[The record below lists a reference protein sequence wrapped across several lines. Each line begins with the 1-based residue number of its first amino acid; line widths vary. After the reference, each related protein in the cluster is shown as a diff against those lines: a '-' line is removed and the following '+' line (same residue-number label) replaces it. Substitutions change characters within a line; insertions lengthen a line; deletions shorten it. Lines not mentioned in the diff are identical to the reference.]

1 MLRGMICSLSLAA
14 LAACVTPPPERAH
27 TLLEGRLEVALPGA
41 YEPFALPQRNLRTQ
55 SSTSSQAEGP
65 EDFILR
71 GGASALEEKFPDHPY
86 DSAFLSRFLGDGE
99 DIQANIRFA
108 LVELSFADDEQEW
121 TASEN
126 TVGIPRSA
134 TDRDLHDRL
143 CQSFSVQWGGDRY
156 TVAHFDPETGIGGCV
171 NIIGAFAA
179 QFARR
184 IDDKLV
190 VVGAM
195 DFVEVLIF
203 EKRGPGKAFFGM
215 TDDERW
221 DAVKAA
227 ANAEVAERAL
237 RSARLR

>member
-1 MLRGMICSLSLAA
+1 MLRGLICLLSLCV

-27 TLLEGRLEVALPGA
+27 TLLEGRLEVALPEA
-41 YEPFALPQRNLRTQ
+41 YEPFAWPQRNLRTQ
-55 SSTSSQAEGP
+55 SRTSSESEGP
-65 EDFILR
+65 EEFILR
-71 GGASALEEKFPDHPY
+71 GGEGMLEKKFPNHPY
-86 DSAFLSRFLGDGE
+86 DPAFLSRFLGDGE
-99 DIQANIRFA
+99 DIQASIRFA
-108 LVELSFADDEQEW
+108 LAELSFANDAQEW

-126 TVGIPRSA
+126 TLGIPRSA
-134 TDRDLHDRL
+134 SDRDIHDRI
-143 CQSFSVQWGGDRY
+143 CKSFSAQWGGDRY

-179 QFARR
+179 QFSRR

-190 VVGAM
+190 VIVTM
-195 DFVEVLIF
+195 DFVEALIF

-215 TDDERW
+215 TDEEKW

-227 ANAEVAERAL
+227 ANAKVAERAL